1 MRILDGEYLKQ
12 LLVVNGLVTQ
22 DEFTIVQNEATYQNR
37 LLEDVLI
44 ERGLIKDEELGQL
57 IAEDNGFHFADVRR
71 ERIDDDI
78 FFQIP
83 EDVARSQ
90 YMIALSREQQGIRV
104 ALTQPDN
111 MELLGLLEKRLGM
124 PVIPY
129 YATQRGIAQV
139 LIRYKV
145 DIKDIFD
152 RLAKSMEDKDI
163 HSDSVQNPIVQLVNT
178 LLEYGYYKKASDIHL
193 EPSRARA
200 AVRFRIDG
208 ILYDM
213 VDMDLAVYEFIVSR
227 IKILANLRTDEH
239 QAAQDGKFRFTLPRG
254 EQFDIRVSVVPT
266 NNGENVVMRLL
277 SVQYRFVD
285 FRDLGL
291 SENASQKVKRA
302 VDNPYGMILVT
313 GPTGSGKTT
322 SLYTMLQLLNKREV
336 HIATI
341 EDPVEYEI
349 AGLTQI
355 QVNPRTELTFAK
367 GLRALVRQDPDV
379 IMVGEIRDEETA
391 GIAINS
397 ALTGHLVL
405 STLHTNDAATTLP
418 RLIDMNIEPFLI
430 ASTVH
435 LIIAQRLVRKIC
447 VSCIESYKPDAQ
459 SGFFGTDPHLAELVS
474 HHAGVSF
481 DTVRL
486 YRGAGCKVCNQTGY
500 TGRVGIFEL
509 LEMSEPVRQLI
520 MHHATSEEI
529 EQTAI
534 GEGMTTML
542 EDGIQKALSGITT
555 IEEVLRVA
563 RL

>member
-1 MRILDGEYLKQ
+1 MRVIDAEYLKR
-12 LLVVNGLVTQ
+12 LLVTNGLLTQ
-22 DEFTIVQNEATYQNR
+22 DEFAAAQSEATYQSR
-37 LLEDVLI
+37 SLEDVLI
-44 ERGLIKDEELGQL
+44 ERGLIKDEELGRL
-57 IAEDNGFHFADVRR
+57 VAEDNGFHFADVRR
-71 ERIDDDI
+71 ERIDDEI

-83 EDVARSQ
+83 EDVARTQ
-90 YMIALSREQQGIRV
+90 YMLALSKEANGVRV
-104 ALTQPDN
+104 ALTEPDN
-111 MELLGLLEKRLGM
+111 VELLGLLEKRLSA

-129 YATQRGIAQV
+129 YATQRGICQV
-139 LIRYKV
+139 LIRYKA
-145 DIKDIFD
+145 DLKEIFD
-152 RLAKSMEDKDI
+152 RLAKSMEDQDLQN
-163 HSDSVQNPIVQLVNT
+163 DSAQNPIVQLVNM

-213 VDMDLAVYEFIVSR
+213 VDMELSVYEFIVSR

-239 QAAQDGKFRFTLPRG
+239 QAAQDGKFRFALPQG

-266 NNGENVVMRLL
+266 NNGENIVMRLL

-291 SENASQKVKRA
+291 SEHASQKVRRA

-355 QVNPRTELTFAK
+355 QVNTRTDLTFAK

-418 RLIDMNIEPFLI
+418 RLIDMHIEPFLI
-430 ASTVH
+430 ASTIH

-447 VSCIESYKPDAQ
+447 VSCIESYKPDPNA
-459 SGFFGTDPHLAELVS
+459 
-474 HHAGVSF
+474 
-481 DTVRL
+481 
-486 YRGAGCKVCNQTGY
+486 
-500 TGRVGIFEL
+500 
-509 LEMSEPVRQLI
+509 
-520 MHHATSEEI
+520 
-529 EQTAI
+529 
-534 GEGMTTML
+534 
-542 EDGIQKALSGITT
+542 
-555 IEEVLRVA
+555 
-563 RL
+563 

>member
-1 MRILDGEYLKQ
+1 MRVIDAEYLKR
-12 LLVVNGLVTQ
+12 LLVTNGLLTQ
-22 DEFTIVQNEATYQNR
+22 DEFAAAQSEATYQSR
-37 LLEDVLI
+37 SLEDVLT
-44 ERGLIKDEELGQL
+44 ERGLIKDEELGRL
-57 IAEDNGFHFADVRR
+57 VAEDNGFHFADVRR
-71 ERIDDDI
+71 ERIDDEI

-83 EDVARSQ
+83 EDVARTQ
-90 YMIALSREQQGIRV
+90 YMLALSKEANGVRV
-104 ALTQPDN
+104 ALTEPDN
-111 MELLGLLEKRLGM
+111 VELLGLLEKRLSA

-129 YATQRGIAQV
+129 YATQRGICQV
-139 LIRYKV
+139 LIRYKA
-145 DIKDIFD
+145 DLKEIFD
-152 RLAKSMEDKDI
+152 RLAKSMEDQDLQN
-163 HSDSVQNPIVQLVNT
+163 DSAQNPIVQLVNM

-213 VDMDLAVYEFIVSR
+213 VDMELSVYEFIVSR

-239 QAAQDGKFRFTLPRG
+239 QAAQDGKFRFALPQG

-266 NNGENVVMRLL
+266 NNGENIVMRLL

-291 SENASQKVKRA
+291 SEHASQKVRRA

-355 QVNPRTELTFAK
+355 QVNTRTDLTFAK

-418 RLIDMNIEPFLI
+418 RLIDMHIEPFLI
-430 ASTVH
+430 ASTIH

-447 VSCIESYKPDAQ
+447 VSCIESYKPDSNA
-459 SGFFGTDPHLAELVS
+459 GVFATDPHLAELVA

-481 DTVRL
+481 DNVRL
-486 YRGAGCKVCNQTGY
+486 YRGAGCKVCGQTGY

-509 LEMSEPVRQLI
+509 LEMSEPIRQLI

-542 EDGIQKALSGITT
+542 EDGIQKTLSGIST